1 MNLEKVTVQQCI
13 DKYEKQK
20 KVTIL
25 RDGKVKGFVNISA
38 IERQEEIPT
47 QTANPSGDE

>member
-13 DKYEKQK
+13 DKYEKK
-20 KVTIL
+20 KKITIL
-25 RDGKVKGFVNISA
+25 RDGKVEGFVNIST
-38 IERQEEIPT
+38 IERQKIPT

>member
-20 KVTIL
+20 KITIL

-38 IERQEEIPT
+38 IER
-47 QTANPSGDE
+47 